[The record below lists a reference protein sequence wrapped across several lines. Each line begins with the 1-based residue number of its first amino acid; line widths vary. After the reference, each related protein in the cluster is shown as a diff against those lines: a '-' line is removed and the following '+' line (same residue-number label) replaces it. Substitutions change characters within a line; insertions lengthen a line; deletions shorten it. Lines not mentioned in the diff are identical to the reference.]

1 MNLKASGI
9 EKRRYSC
16 YRDGLK
22 INGTLFLPQT
32 HKNERLPIAI
42 VCHEFMANQLF
53 SFSYAKALA
62 GIGFAAFCFDF
73 CGGGLV
79 SMSRGSRRDM
89 SVLTEISDLKAVIRF
104 AQSLSNTDESNL
116 LLVGCSQGGLVAAL
130 TAAQMP
136 ETVNGLVLLYPALCI
151 PDAARAGKMLWLK
164 FDPSN
169 IPEKMH
175 AGPMPLGRR
184 YAADVMNMDAF
195 QQIAGY
201 SGKVLLLHGDRDT
214 IVSISNTQKACC
226 VYQSAGANVR
236 FVTIPGGKHIFRK
249 PSQIRQATQ
258 EIIAF
263 AHNIIKKEHE
273 KKADNGT
280 ENVSIVSNPKR
291 AYSVKIL

>member
-164 FDPSN
+164 FDPSH

>member
-1 MNLKASGI
+1 MLKFKSKGI
-9 EKRRYSC
+9 ERQKFFC

-22 INGTLFLPQT
+22 INGTLFLPKT

-53 SFSYAKALA
+53 SFPYAKALA

-79 SMSRGSRRDM
+79 STSRGSRRDM
-89 SVLTEISDLKAVIRF
+89 SVLTEISDIKAVIRF
-104 AQSLSNTDESNL
+104 AQSLSNTDESEL
-116 LLVGCSQGGLVAAL
+116 LLVGCSQGGLAAAL

-151 PDAARAGKMLWLK
+151 PDAARGGEMLWLK
-164 FDPSN
+164 FDPSH

-195 QQIAGY
+195 RQIAGY
-201 SGKVLLLHGDRDT
+201 SGKVLLLHGDSDT
-214 IVSISNTQKACC
+214 IVDISYAEKAES
-226 VYQSAGANVR
+226 VYRAAGADVR
-236 FVTIPGGKHIFRK
+236 FVVIPGGKHIFRK

-258 EIIAF
+258 EITAF
-263 AHNIIKKEHE
+263 VRKIKEE
-273 KKADNGT
+273 NEDEADNGT
-280 ENVSIVSNPKR
+280 V
-291 AYSVKIL
+291 

>member
-1 MNLKASGI
+1 MKLKSKGT
-9 EKRRYSC
+9 ERRNFSC

-22 INGTLFLPQT
+22 INGTLFLPKT
-32 HKNERLPIAI
+32 RKNENLPIAI

-53 SFSYAKALA
+53 SFPYAKALA

-79 SMSRGSRRDM
+79 STSRGSRRDM
-89 SVLTEISDLKAVIRF
+89 SVLTEISDIKAVIRF
-104 AQSLSNTDESNL
+104 AQSLSNTDESEL

-151 PDAARAGKMLWLK
+151 PDAARAGEMLWLK
-164 FDPSN
+164 FDPSH

-184 YAADVMNMDAF
+184 YAADVMDMDAF
-195 QQIAGY
+195 RQIAGY

-214 IVSISNTQKACC
+214 IVDISYAEKAES
-226 VYQSAGANVR
+226 VYRAAGADVR
-236 FVTIPGGKHIFRK
+236 FVVIPGGKHIFRK

-258 EIIAF
+258 EITAF
-263 AHNIIKKEHE
+263 VRKIKEE
-273 KKADNGT
+273 NEDEADNGT
-280 ENVSIVSNPKR
+280 V
-291 AYSVKIL
+291 

>member
-1 MNLKASGI
+1 MKFKSKDI
-9 EKRRYSC
+9 ERQKFSC
-16 YRDGLK
+16 YRDDLK

-79 SMSRGSRRDM
+79 STSRGSRRDM
-89 SVLTEISDLKAVIRF
+89 SVLTEISDIKAVIRF
-104 AQSLSNTDESNL
+104 AQSLHNTDESEL

-151 PDAARAGKMLWLK
+151 PDAARAGEMLWLK
-164 FDPSN
+164 FDPSH

-195 QQIAGY
+195 RQIAGY
-201 SGKVLLLHGDRDT
+201 SGKVLLMHGDRDA
-214 IVSISNTQKACC
+214 IVDISYAEKAES
-226 VYQSAGANVR
+226 VYRAAGADIR
-236 FVTIPGGKHIFRK
+236 FVIIPGGKHIFCK

-258 EIIAF
+258 EITAF
-263 AHNIIKKEHE
+263 VRKIKEE
-273 KKADNGT
+273 NENEADNGT
-280 ENVSIVSNPKR
+280 V
-291 AYSVKIL
+291 

>member
-1 MNLKASGI
+1 MLKFKSKGI
-9 EKRRYSC
+9 ERQKFFC

-22 INGTLFLPQT
+22 INGTLFLPKT

-53 SFSYAKALA
+53 SFPYAKALA
-62 GIGFAAFCFDF
+62 EIGFAAFCFDF

-79 SMSRGSRRDM
+79 STSRGSRRDM
-89 SVLTEISDLKAVIRF
+89 SVLTEISDLKAVLRF
-104 AQSLSNTDESNL
+104 AQSLHNTDESEL

-151 PDAARAGKMLWLK
+151 PDAARAGEMLWLK
-164 FDPSN
+164 FDPSH
-169 IPEKMH
+169 IPEKMY

-195 QQIAGY
+195 WQIAGY
-201 SGKVLLLHGDRDT
+201 SGKVLLLHGDSDT
-214 IVSISNTQKACC
+214 IVDISYAEKAES
-226 VYQSAGANVR
+226 VYRAAGADVR
-236 FVTIPGGKHIFRK
+236 FAVIPGGKHIFRK

-258 EIIAF
+258 EITAF
-263 AHNIIKKEHE
+263 VRKIKEE
-273 KKADNGT
+273 NEDEADNGT
-280 ENVSIVSNPKR
+280 V
-291 AYSVKIL
+291 

>member
-1 MNLKASGI
+1 MKFKSKDI
-9 EKRRYSC
+9 ERQKFSC
-16 YRDGLK
+16 YRDDLK
-22 INGTLFLPQT
+22 INGTLFLPKMR
-32 HKNERLPIAI
+32 KNEKLPIAI

-53 SFSYAKALA
+53 SFPYAKALA

-79 SMSRGSRRDM
+79 STSRGSRRDM
-89 SVLTEISDLKAVIRF
+89 SVLTEISDIKAVIRF
-104 AQSLSNTDESNL
+104 AQSLHNTDESEL

-151 PDAARAGKMLWLK
+151 PDAARAGEMLWLK
-164 FDPSN
+164 FDPSH

-195 QQIAGY
+195 RQIAGY

-214 IVSISNTQKACC
+214 IVDISYAEKAES
-226 VYQSAGANVR
+226 VYRAAGADVR
-236 FVTIPGGKHIFRK
+236 FAVIPGGKHIFRK

-258 EIIAF
+258 EITAF
-263 AHNIIKKEHE
+263 VRKIKEE
-273 KKADNGT
+273 NEDEADNGT
-280 ENVSIVSNPKR
+280 V
-291 AYSVKIL
+291 

>member
-1 MNLKASGI
+1 MKLKSKGT
-9 EKRRYSC
+9 ERRNFSC

-22 INGTLFLPQT
+22 INGTLFLPKT
-32 HKNERLPIAI
+32 RKNEKLPIAI

-53 SFSYAKALA
+53 SFPYAKALA

-79 SMSRGSRRDM
+79 STSWGSRRDM
-89 SVLTEISDLKAVIRF
+89 SVLTEISDIKAVIRF
-104 AQSLSNTDESNL
+104 AQSLSNTDESEL
-116 LLVGCSQGGLVAAL
+116 LLVGCSQGGLAAAL

-151 PDAARAGKMLWLK
+151 PDAARGGEMLWLK
-164 FDPSN
+164 FDPSH

-195 QQIAGY
+195 RQIAGY
-201 SGKVLLLHGDRDT
+201 SGKVLLLHGDRDA
-214 IVSISNTQKACC
+214 IVDISYAEKAES
-226 VYQSAGANVR
+226 VYQAAGADVR
-236 FVTIPGGKHIFRK
+236 FVVIPGGKHIFRK

-258 EIIAF
+258 EITAF
-263 AHNIIKKEHE
+263 VRKIKEE
-273 KKADNGT
+273 NENEADNGT
-280 ENVSIVSNPKR
+280 V
-291 AYSVKIL
+291 

>member
-1 MNLKASGI
+1 MKLKSKGT
-9 EKRRYSC
+9 ERRNFSC

-22 INGTLFLPQT
+22 INGTLFLPKT
-32 HKNERLPIAI
+32 RKNEKLPIAI

-53 SFSYAKALA
+53 SFPYAKALA

-79 SMSRGSRRDM
+79 STSWGSRRDM

-104 AQSLSNTDESNL
+104 AQSLSNTDESEL

-151 PDAARAGKMLWLK
+151 PDAARGGEMLWLK
-164 FDPSN
+164 FDPSH

-184 YAADVMNMDAF
+184 YSADVMNMDAF
-195 QQIAGY
+195 RQIAGY

-214 IVSISNTQKACC
+214 IVDISYAEKAES
-226 VYQSAGANVR
+226 VYRAAGADVR
-236 FVTIPGGKHIFRK
+236 FVVIPGGKHIFRK

-258 EIIAF
+258 EITAF
-263 AHNIIKKEHE
+263 VRKIKEE
-273 KKADNGT
+273 NENEADNGT
-280 ENVSIVSNPKR
+280 V
-291 AYSVKIL
+291 

>member
-1 MNLKASGI
+1 MKLKSKGT
-9 EKRRYSC
+9 ERRNFSC

-22 INGTLFLPQT
+22 INGTLFLPKT
-32 HKNERLPIAI
+32 RKNEKLPIAI

-53 SFSYAKALA
+53 SFPYAKALA

-79 SMSRGSRRDM
+79 STSWGSRRDM

-104 AQSLSNTDESNL
+104 AQSLSNTDESEL

-151 PDAARAGKMLWLK
+151 PDAARGGEMLWLK
-164 FDPSN
+164 FDPSH

-195 QQIAGY
+195 RQIAGY
-201 SGKVLLLHGDRDT
+201 SGKVLLLHGDRDAL
-214 IVSISNTQKACC
+214 VDISYAEKAES
-226 VYQSAGANVR
+226 VYQAAGADVR
-236 FVTIPGGKHIFRK
+236 FVVIPGGKHIFRK

-258 EIIAF
+258 EITAF
-263 AHNIIKKEHE
+263 VRKIKEE
-273 KKADNGT
+273 NENEADNGT
-280 ENVSIVSNPKR
+280 V
-291 AYSVKIL
+291 

>member
-1 MNLKASGI
+1 MLKFKSKGI
-9 EKRRYSC
+9 ERQKFFC

-22 INGTLFLPQT
+22 INGTLFLPKT

-53 SFSYAKALA
+53 SFPYAKALA
-62 GIGFAAFCFDF
+62 EIGFAAFCFDF

-79 SMSRGSRRDM
+79 STSRGSRRDM
-89 SVLTEISDLKAVIRF
+89 SVLTEISDLKAVLRF
-104 AQSLSNTDESNL
+104 AQSLYNTDESEL

-151 PDAARAGKMLWLK
+151 PDAARAGEMLWLK
-164 FDPSN
+164 FDPSH

-195 QQIAGY
+195 RQIAGY
-201 SGKVLLLHGDRDT
+201 SGKVLLLHGDRDA
-214 IVSISNTQKACC
+214 IVDISYAEKAES
-226 VYQSAGANVR
+226 VYRAAGADVR
-236 FVTIPGGKHIFRK
+236 FVVIPGGKHIFRK

-258 EIIAF
+258 EITAF
-263 AHNIIKKEHE
+263 VRKMKGE
-273 KKADNGT
+273 
-280 ENVSIVSNPKR
+280 
-291 AYSVKIL
+291 

>member
-79 SMSRGSRRDM
+79 STSRGSRRDM
-89 SVLTEISDLKAVIRF
+89 SVLTEISDIKAVIRF
-104 AQSLSNTDESNL
+104 AQSLHNTDESEL

-151 PDAARAGKMLWLK
+151 PDAARAGEMLWLK
-164 FDPSN
+164 FDPSH

-195 QQIAGY
+195 RQIAGY
-201 SGKVLLLHGDRDT
+201 SGKVLLMHGDRDA
-214 IVSISNTQKACC
+214 IVDISYAEKAES
-226 VYQSAGANVR
+226 VYRAAGADVR
-236 FVTIPGGKHIFRK
+236 FVVIPGGKHIFRK

-258 EIIAF
+258 EITAF
-263 AHNIIKKEHE
+263 VRKIKEE
-273 KKADNGT
+273 NENEADNGT
-280 ENVSIVSNPKR
+280 V
-291 AYSVKIL
+291 

>member
-1 MNLKASGI
+1 MKLKSKGT
-9 EKRRYSC
+9 ERRNFSC

-22 INGTLFLPQT
+22 INGTLFLPKT
-32 HKNERLPIAI
+32 RKNEKLPIAI

-53 SFSYAKALA
+53 SFPYAKALA

-79 SMSRGSRRDM
+79 STSWGSRRDM

-104 AQSLSNTDESNL
+104 AQSLSNTDESEL

-151 PDAARAGKMLWLK
+151 PDAARGGEMLWLK
-164 FDPSN
+164 FDPSH

-195 QQIAGY
+195 RQIAGY
-201 SGKVLLLHGDRDT
+201 SGKVLLLHGDKDT
-214 IVSISNTQKACC
+214 IVDISYAEKAES
-226 VYQSAGANVR
+226 VYQAAGADVR
-236 FVTIPGGKHIFRK
+236 FVVIPGGKHIFRK

-258 EIIAF
+258 EITAF
-263 AHNIIKKEHE
+263 VRKIKEE
-273 KKADNGT
+273 NENEADNGT
-280 ENVSIVSNPKR
+280 V
-291 AYSVKIL
+291 

>member
-1 MNLKASGI
+1 MKLKSKGT
-9 EKRRYSC
+9 ERRNFSC

-22 INGTLFLPQT
+22 INGTLFLPKT
-32 HKNERLPIAI
+32 RKNEKLPIAI

-53 SFSYAKALA
+53 SFPYAKALA

-79 SMSRGSRRDM
+79 STSRGSRRDM
-89 SVLTEISDLKAVIRF
+89 SVLTEISDLKAVLRF
-104 AQSLSNTDESNL
+104 AQSLHNTDESEL

-151 PDAARAGKMLWLK
+151 PDAARGGEMLWLK
-164 FDPSN
+164 FDPSH

-184 YAADVMNMDAF
+184 YSADVMNMDAF
-195 QQIAGY
+195 RQIAGY

-214 IVSISNTQKACC
+214 IVDISYAEKAES
-226 VYQSAGANVR
+226 VYRAAGADVR
-236 FVTIPGGKHIFRK
+236 FVVIPGGKHIFRK

-258 EIIAF
+258 EITAF
-263 AHNIIKKEHE
+263 VRKIKEE
-273 KKADNGT
+273 NENEADNGT
-280 ENVSIVSNPKR
+280 V
-291 AYSVKIL
+291 

>member
-53 SFSYAKALA
+53 SFPYAKALA

-79 SMSRGSRRDM
+79 STSRGSRRDM
-89 SVLTEISDLKAVIRF
+89 SVLTEISDIKAVIRF
-104 AQSLSNTDESNL
+104 AQSLSNTDEGEL

-151 PDAARAGKMLWLK
+151 PDAARGGEMLWLK
-164 FDPSN
+164 FDPSH

-184 YAADVMNMDAF
+184 YSADVMNMDAF
-195 QQIAGY
+195 RQIAGY

-214 IVSISNTQKACC
+214 IVDISYAEKAES
-226 VYQSAGANVR
+226 VYRAAGADVR
-236 FVTIPGGKHIFRK
+236 FVVIPGGKHIFRK

-258 EIIAF
+258 EITAF
-263 AHNIIKKEHE
+263 VRKIKEE
-273 KKADNGT
+273 NENEADNGT
-280 ENVSIVSNPKR
+280 V
-291 AYSVKIL
+291 

>member
-1 MNLKASGI
+1 MLKFKSKGI
-9 EKRRYSC
+9 ERQKFFC

-22 INGTLFLPQT
+22 INGTLFLPKT

-53 SFSYAKALA
+53 SFPYAKALA
-62 GIGFAAFCFDF
+62 EIGFAAFCFDF

-79 SMSRGSRRDM
+79 STSRGSRRDM
-89 SVLTEISDLKAVIRF
+89 SVLTEISDLKAVLRF
-104 AQSLSNTDESNL
+104 AQSLYNTDESEL

-151 PDAARAGKMLWLK
+151 PDAARAGEMLWLK
-164 FDPSN
+164 FDPSH

-195 QQIAGY
+195 RQIAGY
-201 SGKVLLLHGDRDT
+201 SGKVLLLHGDRDA
-214 IVSISNTQKACC
+214 IVDISYAEKAES
-226 VYQSAGANVR
+226 VYRAAGADVR
-236 FVTIPGGKHIFRK
+236 FVVIPGGKHIFRK

-258 EIIAF
+258 EITAF
-263 AHNIIKKEHE
+263 VRKIKEE
-273 KKADNGT
+273 NENEADNGT
-280 ENVSIVSNPKR
+280 V
-291 AYSVKIL
+291 

>member
-1 MNLKASGI
+1 MLKFKSKGI
-9 EKRRYSC
+9 ERQKFFC

-22 INGTLFLPQT
+22 INGTLFLPKT

-53 SFSYAKALA
+53 SFPYAKALA
-62 GIGFAAFCFDF
+62 EIGFAAFCFDF

-79 SMSRGSRRDM
+79 STSRGSRRDM
-89 SVLTEISDLKAVIRF
+89 SVLTEISDLKAVLRF
-104 AQSLSNTDESNL
+104 AQSLHNTDESEL

-151 PDAARAGKMLWLK
+151 PDAARAGEMLWLK
-164 FDPSN
+164 FDPSH

-195 QQIAGY
+195 RQIAGY
-201 SGKVLLLHGDRDT
+201 SGKVLLLHGDSDT
-214 IVSISNTQKACC
+214 IVDISYAEKAES
-226 VYQSAGANVR
+226 VYRAAGADVR
-236 FVTIPGGKHIFRK
+236 FVVIPGGKHIFRK

-258 EIIAF
+258 EITAF
-263 AHNIIKKEHE
+263 VRKIKEE
-273 KKADNGT
+273 NENEADNGT
-280 ENVSIVSNPKR
+280 V
-291 AYSVKIL
+291 

>member
-1 MNLKASGI
+1 
-9 EKRRYSC
+9 
-16 YRDGLK
+16 
-22 INGTLFLPQT
+22 
-32 HKNERLPIAI
+32 
-42 VCHEFMANQLF
+42 MANQLF
-53 SFSYAKALA
+53 SFPYAKALA

-79 SMSRGSRRDM
+79 STSRGSRRDM
-89 SVLTEISDLKAVIRF
+89 SVLTEISDIKAVIRF
-104 AQSLSNTDESNL
+104 AQSLSNTDESEL

-151 PDAARAGKMLWLK
+151 PDAARGGEMLWLK
-164 FDPSN
+164 FDPSH

-195 QQIAGY
+195 RQIAGY

-214 IVSISNTQKACC
+214 IVDISYAEKAES
-226 VYQSAGANVR
+226 VYRAAGADVR
-236 FVTIPGGKHIFRK
+236 FVVIPGGKHIFRK

-258 EIIAF
+258 EITAF
-263 AHNIIKKEHE
+263 VRKIKEE
-273 KKADNGT
+273 NENEADNGT
-280 ENVSIVSNPKR
+280 V
-291 AYSVKIL
+291 

>member
-1 MNLKASGI
+1 MKLKSKGT
-9 EKRRYSC
+9 ERRNFSC

-22 INGTLFLPQT
+22 INGTLFLPKT
-32 HKNERLPIAI
+32 RKNEKLPIAI

-53 SFSYAKALA
+53 SFPYAKALA

-79 SMSRGSRRDM
+79 STSRGSRRDM

-104 AQSLSNTDESNL
+104 AQSLSNTDEGEL

-151 PDAARAGKMLWLK
+151 PDAARGGEMLWLK
-164 FDPSN
+164 FDPSH

-184 YAADVMNMDAF
+184 YSADVMNMDAF
-195 QQIAGY
+195 RQIAGY
-201 SGKVLLLHGDRDT
+201 SGKVLLLHGDRDA
-214 IVSISNTQKACC
+214 IVDISYAEKAES
-226 VYQSAGANVR
+226 VYRAAGADVR
-236 FVTIPGGKHIFRK
+236 FVVIPGGKHIFRK

-258 EIIAF
+258 EITAF
-263 AHNIIKKEHE
+263 VRKIKEE
-273 KKADNGT
+273 NENEADNGT
-280 ENVSIVSNPKR
+280 V
-291 AYSVKIL
+291 

>member
-1 MNLKASGI
+1 MSLKSNGF
-9 EKRRYSC
+9 EKQKFSC
-16 YRDGLK
+16 FRDNLK

-32 HKNERLPIAI
+32 RKNEKLPIAI

-53 SFSYAKALA
+53 SFPYAKALA

-79 SMSRGSRRDM
+79 STSRGSRRDM
-89 SVLTEISDLKAVIRF
+89 SVLTEISDIKAVIRF
-104 AQSLSNTDESNL
+104 AQSLSNTDESEL

-151 PDAARAGKMLWLK
+151 PDAAQAGEMLWLK
-164 FDPSN
+164 FDPSH

-195 QQIAGY
+195 RQIAGY
-201 SGKVLLLHGDRDT
+201 SGKVLLLHGDRDA
-214 IVSISNTQKACC
+214 IVDISYAEKAES
-226 VYQSAGANVR
+226 VYRAAGADVR
-236 FVTIPGGKHIFRK
+236 FVVIPGGKHIFRK

-258 EIIAF
+258 EITAF
-263 AHNIIKKEHE
+263 VRKIKE
-273 KKADNGT
+273 
-280 ENVSIVSNPKR
+280 ENEYETDHSTV
-291 AYSVKIL
+291 

>member
-1 MNLKASGI
+1 MKLKSKGT
-9 EKRRYSC
+9 ERRNFSC

-22 INGTLFLPQT
+22 INGTLFLPKT
-32 HKNERLPIAI
+32 RKNEKLPIAI

-53 SFSYAKALA
+53 SFPYAKALA

-79 SMSRGSRRDM
+79 STSWGSRRDM

-104 AQSLSNTDESNL
+104 AQSLSNTDESEL

-151 PDAARAGKMLWLK
+151 PDAARGGEMLWLK
-164 FDPSN
+164 FDPSH

-195 QQIAGY
+195 RQIAGY
-201 SGKVLLLHGDRDT
+201 SGKVLLLHGDKDT
-214 IVSISNTQKACC
+214 IVDISYAEKAES
-226 VYQSAGANVR
+226 VYQAAGADVR
-236 FVTIPGGKHIFRK
+236 FVVIPGGKHIFRK

-258 EIIAF
+258 EITAF
-263 AHNIIKKEHE
+263 VRRIKE
-273 KKADNGT
+273 
-280 ENVSIVSNPKR
+280 ENEYETDHSTV
-291 AYSVKIL
+291 

>member
-1 MNLKASGI
+1 MKLKSKGT
-9 EKRRYSC
+9 ERRNFSC

-22 INGTLFLPQT
+22 INGTLFLPKT
-32 HKNERLPIAI
+32 RKNEKLPIAI

-53 SFSYAKALA
+53 SFPYAKALA

-79 SMSRGSRRDM
+79 STSWGSRRDM
-89 SVLTEISDLKAVIRF
+89 SVLTEISDLKAVLRF
-104 AQSLSNTDESNL
+104 AQSLYNTDESEL

-151 PDAARAGKMLWLK
+151 PDAARGGEMLWLK
-164 FDPSN
+164 FDPSH

-195 QQIAGY
+195 RQIAGY
-201 SGKVLLLHGDRDT
+201 SGKVLLLHGDRDA
-214 IVSISNTQKACC
+214 IVDISYAEKAES
-226 VYQSAGANVR
+226 VYRAAGADVR
-236 FVTIPGGKHIFRK
+236 FVVIPGGKHIFRK

-258 EIIAF
+258 EITAF
-263 AHNIIKKEHE
+263 VRKIKEE
-273 KKADNGT
+273 NENEADNGT
-280 ENVSIVSNPKR
+280 V
-291 AYSVKIL
+291 

>member
-1 MNLKASGI
+1 MKLKSKGT
-9 EKRRYSC
+9 ERRNFSC

-22 INGTLFLPQT
+22 INGTLFLPKT
-32 HKNERLPIAI
+32 RKNEKLPIAI

-53 SFSYAKALA
+53 SCPYAKALA

-79 SMSRGSRRDM
+79 STSRGSRRDM

-104 AQSLSNTDESNL
+104 AQSLSNTDEGEL

-151 PDAARAGKMLWLK
+151 PDAARGGEMLWLK
-164 FDPSN
+164 FDPSH

-184 YAADVMNMDAF
+184 YSADVMNMDAF
-195 QQIAGY
+195 RQIAGY

-214 IVSISNTQKACC
+214 IVDISYAEKAES
-226 VYQSAGANVR
+226 VYRAAGADVR
-236 FVTIPGGKHIFRK
+236 FVVIPGGKHIFRK

-258 EIIAF
+258 EITAF
-263 AHNIIKKEHE
+263 VRKIKEE
-273 KKADNGT
+273 NENEADNGT
-280 ENVSIVSNPKR
+280 V
-291 AYSVKIL
+291 

>member
-1 MNLKASGI
+1 MLKFKSKGI
-9 EKRRYSC
+9 ERQKFFC

-22 INGTLFLPQT
+22 INGTLFLPKT
-32 HKNERLPIAI
+32 HKNERLLIAI

-53 SFSYAKALA
+53 SFPYAKALA
-62 GIGFAAFCFDF
+62 EIGFAAFCFDF

-79 SMSRGSRRDM
+79 STSRGSRRDM
-89 SVLTEISDLKAVIRF
+89 SVLTEISDLKAVLRF
-104 AQSLSNTDESNL
+104 AQSLHNTDESEL

-151 PDAARAGKMLWLK
+151 PDAARAGEMLWLK
-164 FDPSN
+164 FDPSH

-195 QQIAGY
+195 RQIAGY

-214 IVSISNTQKACC
+214 IVDISYAEKAES
-226 VYQSAGANVR
+226 VYRAAGADVR
-236 FVTIPGGKHIFRK
+236 FVVIPGGKHIFRK

-258 EIIAF
+258 EITAF
-263 AHNIIKKEHE
+263 VRKMKGE
-273 KKADNGT
+273 
-280 ENVSIVSNPKR
+280 
-291 AYSVKIL
+291 

>member
-1 MNLKASGI
+1 MKLKSKGT
-9 EKRRYSC
+9 ERRNFSC

-22 INGTLFLPQT
+22 INGTLFLPKT
-32 HKNERLPIAI
+32 RKNEKLPIAI

-53 SFSYAKALA
+53 SFPYAKALA

-79 SMSRGSRRDM
+79 STSWGSRRDM

-104 AQSLSNTDESNL
+104 AQSLSNTDESEL

-151 PDAARAGKMLWLK
+151 PDAARGGEMLWLK
-164 FDPSN
+164 FDPSH

-175 AGPMPLGRR
+175 AGPVPLGRR

-195 QQIAGY
+195 RQIAGY
-201 SGKVLLLHGDRDT
+201 SGKVLLLHGDRDA
-214 IVSISNTQKACC
+214 IVDISYAEKAES
-226 VYQSAGANVR
+226 VYRAAGADVR
-236 FVTIPGGKHIFRK
+236 FVVIPGGKHIFRK

-258 EIIAF
+258 EITAF
-263 AHNIIKKEHE
+263 VRKIKEE
-273 KKADNGT
+273 NENEADNGT
-280 ENVSIVSNPKR
+280 V
-291 AYSVKIL
+291 

>member
-1 MNLKASGI
+1 MRAKLKFKSKDI
-9 EKRRYSC
+9 ERQKFSC

-22 INGTLFLPQT
+22 INGTLFLPKT

-42 VCHEFMANQLF
+42 VCHEFTANQLF
-53 SFSYAKALA
+53 SFPYAKALA

-79 SMSRGSRRDM
+79 STSRGSRRDM
-89 SVLTEISDLKAVIRF
+89 SVLTEISDIKAVIRF
-104 AQSLSNTDESNL
+104 AQSLSNTDESEL

-151 PDAARAGKMLWLK
+151 PDAAQAGEMLWLK
-164 FDPSN
+164 FDPSH

-195 QQIAGY
+195 RQIAGY
-201 SGKVLLLHGDRDT
+201 SGKVLLLHGDKDT
-214 IVSISNTQKACC
+214 IVDISYAEKAES
-226 VYQSAGANVR
+226 VYRAAGADIR
-236 FVTIPGGKHIFRK
+236 FVVIPGGKHIFRK

-258 EIIAF
+258 EITAF
-263 AHNIIKKEHE
+263 VRKVKEE
-273 KKADNGT
+273 NENEADNGT
-280 ENVSIVSNPKR
+280 V
-291 AYSVKIL
+291 

>member
-1 MNLKASGI
+1 MLKFKSKGI
-9 EKRRYSC
+9 EKQKFFC

-22 INGTLFLPQT
+22 INGTLFLPKT

-53 SFSYAKALA
+53 SFPYAKALA
-62 GIGFAAFCFDF
+62 EIGFAAFCFDF

-79 SMSRGSRRDM
+79 STSRGSRRDM
-89 SVLTEISDLKAVIRF
+89 SVLTEISDLKAVLRF
-104 AQSLSNTDESNL
+104 AQSLYNTDESEL

-130 TAAQMP
+130 TAAQTP

-151 PDAARAGKMLWLK
+151 PDAAQAGEMLWLK
-164 FDPSN
+164 FDPSH

-195 QQIAGY
+195 RQIAGY
-201 SGKVLLLHGDRDT
+201 SGKVLLLHGDKDT
-214 IVSISNTQKACC
+214 IVDISYAEKAES
-226 VYQSAGANVR
+226 VYRAAGADIR
-236 FVTIPGGKHIFRK
+236 FVVIPGGKHIFRK

-258 EIIAF
+258 EITAF
-263 AHNIIKKEHE
+263 VRRMKGE
-273 KKADNGT
+273 
-280 ENVSIVSNPKR
+280 
-291 AYSVKIL
+291 

>member
-1 MNLKASGI
+1 MLKFKSKGI
-9 EKRRYSC
+9 ERQKFFC

-22 INGTLFLPQT
+22 INGTLFLPKT
-32 HKNERLPIAI
+32 HKNERLLIAI

-53 SFSYAKALA
+53 SFPYAKALA
-62 GIGFAAFCFDF
+62 EIGFAAFCFDF

-79 SMSRGSRRDM
+79 STSRGSRRDM
-89 SVLTEISDLKAVIRF
+89 SVLTEISDLKAVLRF
-104 AQSLSNTDESNL
+104 AQSLYNTDESEL

-130 TAAQMP
+130 TAAQTP

-151 PDAARAGKMLWLK
+151 PDAARAGEMLWLK
-164 FDPSN
+164 FDPSH

-195 QQIAGY
+195 RQIAGY

-214 IVSISNTQKACC
+214 IVDISYAEKAES
-226 VYQSAGANVR
+226 VYRAAGADVR
-236 FVTIPGGKHIFRK
+236 FVVIPGGKHIFRK

-258 EIIAF
+258 EITAF
-263 AHNIIKKEHE
+263 VRKIKEE
-273 KKADNGT
+273 NENEADNGT
-280 ENVSIVSNPKR
+280 V
-291 AYSVKIL
+291 

>member
-1 MNLKASGI
+1 MLKFKSKGI
-9 EKRRYSC
+9 EKQKFFC

-22 INGTLFLPQT
+22 INGTLFLPKT

-53 SFSYAKALA
+53 SFPYAKALA
-62 GIGFAAFCFDF
+62 EIGFAAFCFDF

-79 SMSRGSRRDM
+79 STSRGSRRDM
-89 SVLTEISDLKAVIRF
+89 SVLTEISDLKAVLRF
-104 AQSLSNTDESNL
+104 AQSLYNTDESEL

-130 TAAQMP
+130 TAAQTP

-151 PDAARAGKMLWLK
+151 PDAARAGEMLWLK
-164 FDPSN
+164 FDPSH

-195 QQIAGY
+195 RQIAGY
-201 SGKVLLLHGDRDT
+201 SGKVLLLHGDRDA
-214 IVSISNTQKACC
+214 IVDISYAEKAES
-226 VYQSAGANVR
+226 VYRAAGADVR
-236 FVTIPGGKHIFRK
+236 FVVIPGGKHIFRK

-258 EIIAF
+258 EITAF
-263 AHNIIKKEHE
+263 VRKIKEE
-273 KKADNGT
+273 NENEADNGT
-280 ENVSIVSNPKR
+280 V
-291 AYSVKIL
+291 

>member
-1 MNLKASGI
+1 MLKFKSKGI
-9 EKRRYSC
+9 ERQKFFC

-22 INGTLFLPQT
+22 INGTLFLPKT
-32 HKNERLPIAI
+32 HKNERLLIAI

-53 SFSYAKALA
+53 SFPYAKALA
-62 GIGFAAFCFDF
+62 EIGFAAFCFDF

-79 SMSRGSRRDM
+79 STSRGSRRDM
-89 SVLTEISDLKAVIRF
+89 SVLTEISDLKAVLRF
-104 AQSLSNTDESNL
+104 AQSLHNTDESEL

-151 PDAARAGKMLWLK
+151 PDAARGGEMLWLK
-164 FDPSN
+164 FDPSH

-195 QQIAGY
+195 RQIAGY

-214 IVSISNTQKACC
+214 IVDISYAEKAES
-226 VYQSAGANVR
+226 VYRAAGADVR
-236 FVTIPGGKHIFRK
+236 FVVIPGGKHIFRK

-258 EIIAF
+258 EITAF
-263 AHNIIKKEHE
+263 VRKIKEE
-273 KKADNGT
+273 NENEADNGT
-280 ENVSIVSNPKR
+280 V
-291 AYSVKIL
+291 

>member
-1 MNLKASGI
+1 MKFKSKGI
-9 EKRRYSC
+9 ERRNFSC
-16 YRDGLK
+16 YRDDLK
-22 INGTLFLPQT
+22 INGTLFLPKMR
-32 HKNERLPIAI
+32 KNEKLPIAI

-62 GIGFAAFCFDF
+62 EIGFAAFCFDF

-79 SMSRGSRRDM
+79 STSRGSRRDM
-89 SVLTEISDLKAVIRF
+89 SVLTEISDIKAVLRF
-104 AQSLSNTDESNL
+104 AQSLHNTDESEL

-151 PDAARAGKMLWLK
+151 PDAARAGEMLWLK
-164 FDPSN
+164 FDPSH

-195 QQIAGY
+195 RQIAGY
-201 SGKVLLLHGDRDT
+201 SGKVLLLHGDKDT
-214 IVSISNTQKACC
+214 IVDISYAEKAES
-226 VYQSAGANVR
+226 VYQAAGADVR
-236 FVTIPGGKHIFRK
+236 FVVIPGGKHIFRK

-258 EIIAF
+258 EITAF
-263 AHNIIKKEHE
+263 VRKIKEE
-273 KKADNGT
+273 NENEADNGT
-280 ENVSIVSNPKR
+280 V
-291 AYSVKIL
+291 

>member
-1 MNLKASGI
+1 MKFKSKGI
-9 EKRRYSC
+9 ERQKFSC

-42 VCHEFMANQLF
+42 VCHEFMENQLF
-53 SFSYAKALA
+53 SFPYAKALA
-62 GIGFAAFCFDF
+62 EIGFAAFCFDF
-73 CGGGLV
+73 CGGGLI
-79 SMSRGSRRDM
+79 STSRGSRRDM

-104 AQSLSNTDESNL
+104 AQSLSNTDESEM

-151 PDAARAGKMLWLK
+151 PDAARAGEMLWLK
-164 FDPSN
+164 FDPSH

-195 QQIAGY
+195 RQIAGY
-201 SGKVLLLHGDRDT
+201 SGKVLLLHGDRDA
-214 IVSISNTQKACC
+214 IVDISYAEKAES
-226 VYQSAGANVR
+226 VYRAAGADVR
-236 FVTIPGGKHIFRK
+236 FVVIPGGKHIFRK

-258 EIIAF
+258 EITAF
-263 AHNIIKKEHE
+263 VRKIKEE
-273 KKADNGT
+273 NENEADNGT
-280 ENVSIVSNPKR
+280 V
-291 AYSVKIL
+291 

>member
-1 MNLKASGI
+1 MKLKSKGT
-9 EKRRYSC
+9 ERRNFSC

-22 INGTLFLPQT
+22 INGTLFLPKT
-32 HKNERLPIAI
+32 RKNEKLPIAI

-53 SFSYAKALA
+53 SFPYAKALA

-79 SMSRGSRRDM
+79 STSWGSRRDM

-104 AQSLSNTDESNL
+104 AQSLSNTDESEL

-151 PDAARAGKMLWLK
+151 PDAARGGEMLWLK
-164 FDPSN
+164 FDPSH

-195 QQIAGY
+195 RQIAGY
-201 SGKVLLLHGDRDT
+201 SGKVLLLHGDRDA
-214 IVSISNTQKACC
+214 IVDISYAEKAES
-226 VYQSAGANVR
+226 VYRAAGADVR
-236 FVTIPGGKHIFRK
+236 FVVIPGGKHIFRK

-258 EIIAF
+258 EITAF
-263 AHNIIKKEHE
+263 VRKIKEE
-273 KKADNGT
+273 NENEADNGT
-280 ENVSIVSNPKR
+280 V
-291 AYSVKIL
+291 

>member
-1 MNLKASGI
+1 MKFKSKGI
-9 EKRRYSC
+9 ERRNFSC
-16 YRDGLK
+16 YRDDLK
-22 INGTLFLPQT
+22 INGTLFLPKT
-32 HKNERLPIAI
+32 RKNEKLPIAI

-62 GIGFAAFCFDF
+62 EIGFAAFCFDF

-79 SMSRGSRRDM
+79 STSRGSRRDM
-89 SVLTEISDLKAVIRF
+89 SVLTEISDIKAVIRF
-104 AQSLSNTDESNL
+104 AQSLSNTDESEL

-151 PDAARAGKMLWLK
+151 PDAARAGEMLWLK
-164 FDPSN
+164 FDPSH

-195 QQIAGY
+195 RQIAGY
-201 SGKVLLLHGDRDT
+201 SGKVLLLHGDRDA
-214 IVSISNTQKACC
+214 IVDISYAEKAES
-226 VYQSAGANVR
+226 VYRAAGADVR
-236 FVTIPGGKHIFRK
+236 FVVIPGGKHIFRK

-258 EIIAF
+258 EITAF
-263 AHNIIKKEHE
+263 VRKIKEE
-273 KKADNGT
+273 NEDEADNGT
-280 ENVSIVSNPKR
+280 V
-291 AYSVKIL
+291 

>member
-1 MNLKASGI
+1 MKFKSKGI
-9 EKRRYSC
+9 ERRNFSC
-16 YRDGLK
+16 YRDDLK
-22 INGTLFLPQT
+22 INGTLFLPKMR
-32 HKNERLPIAI
+32 KNEKLPIAI

-53 SFSYAKALA
+53 SFPYAKALA

-79 SMSRGSRRDM
+79 STSRGSRRDM
-89 SVLTEISDLKAVIRF
+89 SVLTEISDIKAVIRF
-104 AQSLSNTDESNL
+104 AQSLSNTDESEL

-136 ETVNGLVLLYPALCI
+136 DTVNGLVLLYPALCI
-151 PDAARAGKMLWLK
+151 PDAARAGEMLWLK
-164 FDPSN
+164 FDPSH

-195 QQIAGY
+195 RQIAGY

-214 IVSISNTQKACC
+214 IVDISYAEKAES
-226 VYQSAGANVR
+226 VYRAAGADVR
-236 FVTIPGGKHIFRK
+236 FVVIPGGKHIFRK

-258 EIIAF
+258 EITAF
-263 AHNIIKKEHE
+263 VRKIKEE
-273 KKADNGT
+273 NEDEADNGT
-280 ENVSIVSNPKR
+280 V
-291 AYSVKIL
+291 

>member
-1 MNLKASGI
+1 MKLKSKGT
-9 EKRRYSC
+9 ERRNFSC

-22 INGTLFLPQT
+22 INGTLFLPKT
-32 HKNERLPIAI
+32 RKNEKLPIAI

-53 SFSYAKALA
+53 SFPYAKALA
-62 GIGFAAFCFDF
+62 GIGFVAFCFDF

-79 SMSRGSRRDM
+79 STSRGSRRDM

-104 AQSLSNTDESNL
+104 AQSLSNTDEGEL

-151 PDAARAGKMLWLK
+151 PDAARGGEMLWLK
-164 FDPSN
+164 FDPSH

-184 YAADVMNMDAF
+184 YSADVMNMDAF
-195 QQIAGY
+195 RQIAGY

-214 IVSISNTQKACC
+214 IVDISYAEKAES
-226 VYQSAGANVR
+226 VYRAAGADVR
-236 FVTIPGGKHIFRK
+236 FVVIPGGKHIFRK

-258 EIIAF
+258 EITAF
-263 AHNIIKKEHE
+263 VRKIKEE
-273 KKADNGT
+273 NENEADNGT
-280 ENVSIVSNPKR
+280 V
-291 AYSVKIL
+291 

>member
-1 MNLKASGI
+1 MLKFKSKGI
-9 EKRRYSC
+9 ERQKFFC

-22 INGTLFLPQT
+22 INGTLFLPKT

-53 SFSYAKALA
+53 SFPYAKALA
-62 GIGFAAFCFDF
+62 EIGFAAFCFDF

-79 SMSRGSRRDM
+79 STSRGSRRDM
-89 SVLTEISDLKAVIRF
+89 SVLTEISDLKAVLRF
-104 AQSLSNTDESNL
+104 AQSLHNTDESEL

-151 PDAARAGKMLWLK
+151 PDAARAGEMLWLK
-164 FDPSN
+164 FDPSH

-195 QQIAGY
+195 RQIAGY
-201 SGKVLLLHGDRDT
+201 SGKVLLLHGDRDA
-214 IVSISNTQKACC
+214 IVDISYAEKAES
-226 VYQSAGANVR
+226 VYRAAGADVR
-236 FVTIPGGKHIFRK
+236 FVVIPGGKHIFRK

-258 EIIAF
+258 EITAF
-263 AHNIIKKEHE
+263 VRKIKEE
-273 KKADNGT
+273 NENEADNGT
-280 ENVSIVSNPKR
+280 V
-291 AYSVKIL
+291 